1 VGLGRRRTRAQRIE
15 YEGRTYFLGE
25 DALTESR
32 MTANR
37 QDAGR
42 IGSVEERVLMLASLA
57 RLDVDEALI
66 VTGLPVMWWD
76 HRRRLVRSWVGRHE
90 IAWNGKPRTIAV
102 HEVRP
107 VWQPF
112 GSFYARFL
120 DQEGRATADDATMM
134 AGFGVV
140 DVGGNTTDLSG
151 IVKLRPF
158 SKWSR
163 GVQLGVGNAL
173 EAVSADLEE
182 RIRRSPARGRAVR
195 GHAQRGHDRDLSRNG
210 GPAPAGR
217 GSNAGAGRRG
227 GVGVLAA
234 VGAGRPLSH
243 GAGQRRRGSVDG
255 QGTGPGVSAQRRG
268 VAQAWVVQ
276 CVGLCAV
283 RPTAHFQGRSCGVS
297 FCMTENKEL
306 CVVSDCCHTENGR
319 RTGTRGRPPKAG
331 RSVVIT
337 FRLREGEHDPILSRL
352 RQLPR
357 NRRSAYIR
365 RVLSGAPVE
374 VLDDALQQE
383 SDALASALDGA
394 WDEEWD
400 DV

>member
-1 VGLGRRRTRAQRIE
+1 MLKRVGVDIGFIDCKAVADGGTTVDVFPSVLGLAESSAKVGVGLGRRRTRAQRIE

-57 RLDVDEALI
+57 RLNVDEALI

-76 HRRRLVRSWVGRHE
+76 HRRLLVRSWVGRHE
-90 IAWNGKPRTIAV
+90 IAWNGKLRTIIV

-173 EAVSADLEE
+173 EAVSADLE
-182 RIRRSPARGRAVR
+182 ARYGVHRPVAE
-195 GHAQRGHDRDLSRNG
+195 LSVAMRNG
-210 GPAPAGR
+210 GTIAIYR
-217 GSNAGAGRRG
+217 ET
-227 GVGVLAA
+227 VDL
-234 VGAGRPLSH
+234 RPLVEAQMQALADEVVSVSSRLWGQADRFH
-243 GAGQRRRGSVDG
+243 TVLVSGGGAALMGKALVRAFPRNAEVLPN
-255 QGTGPGVSAQRRG
+255 PGLANALGFARFAQRRI
-268 VAQAWVVQ
+268 
-276 CVGLCAV
+276 
-283 RPTAHFQGRSCGVS
+283 F
-297 FCMTENKEL
+297 
-306 CVVSDCCHTENGR
+306 
-319 RTGTRGRPPKAG
+319 KADRAG
-331 RSVVIT
+331 
-337 FRLREGEHDPILSRL
+337 
-352 RQLPR
+352 
-357 NRRSAYIR
+357 
-365 RVLSGAPVE
+365 
-374 VLDDALQQE
+374 
-383 SDALASALDGA
+383 
-394 WDEEWD
+394 
-400 DV
+400 